1 MKSESKTEL
10 KNLSR
15 SDLTSRLQESR
26 KELLK
31 LRVQLAA
38 GASASTGKVRGV
50 KKNIARMMALLAG
63 KEQ

>member
-1 MKSESKTEL
+1 MKAEL
-10 KNLSR
+10 QNLSR
-15 SDLTSRLQESR
+15 EELQSRLRESR

-38 GASASTGKVRGV
+38 GSSAGSGKVRGI

-63 KEQ
+63 KQS